1 MKETAL
7 AGGHGCEGEGL
18 AGVADLL
25 DGDLGGQLQLAL
37 AEDFEVV
44 GVEGYTVMLFVLEA
58 EDLGSDV
65 FEGEEKL
72 AVASEQQRC
81 VRAAELDADFGGR
94 GCGGAA

>member
-44 GVEGYTVMLFVLEA
+44 GVEGDAVVLLVLKA
-58 EDLGSDV
+58 EDFGRDV
-65 FEGEEKL
+65 FEG
-72 AVASEQQRC
+72 
-81 VRAAELDADFGGR
+81 
-94 GCGGAA
+94 